1 MRREAITLV
10 FTMGIGTVLMAA
22 CDKPPLPEAQEIAPV
37 QQKKP
42 EQENSRQ
49 RVQKLPLVADPTRG
63 PEAVQV
69 ANPSPVVD
77 LRGRVLLFV
86 P

>member
-10 FTMGIGTVLMAA
+10 FAMGISTVLAA
-22 CDKPPLPEAQEIAPV
+22 AFDKPPLPEAQEIAPV
-37 QQKKP
+37 QQKNP
-42 EQENSRQ
+42 EQENSGQ
-49 RVQKLPLVADPTRG
+49 RVQKLPLPADLTRG
-63 PEAVQV
+63 PEEVQV